1 MNDLIGRI
9 AKEEGLSPGLSEEIA
24 REYGN
29 RGERALAAL
38 DERRVKKY
46 LDFYVVESSS
56 KEYVVEDDLCTCGDF
71 LFRGRECWHIL
82 AVRLAIAS
90 GNVVEEA
97 AWYQDRLKENGTINE

>member
-1 MNDLIGRI
+1 MNDLVDRIAQGAVLSPELRQEI
-9 AKEEGLSPGLSEEIA
+9 AKEF
-24 REYGN
+24 GN
-29 RGERALAAL
+29 RGVRALAAL

-56 KEYVVEDDLCTCGDF
+56 KEYVVEDELCTCGDF

-90 GNVVEEA
+90 GTVVMEPS
-97 AWYQDRLKENGTINE
+97 WYQDRLRED